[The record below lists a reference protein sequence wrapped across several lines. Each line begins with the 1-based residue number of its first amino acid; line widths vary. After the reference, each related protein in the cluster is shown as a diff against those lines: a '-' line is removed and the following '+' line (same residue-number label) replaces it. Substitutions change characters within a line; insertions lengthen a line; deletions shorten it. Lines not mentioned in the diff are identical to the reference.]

1 MPIPNSSASPKKFPN
16 PKFLPTVEVD
26 ELLTTLQ
33 HSHGLY
39 YKMMNLEVW
48 VLVETLDQFF
58 PGSWGHFMANRKVA
72 MKQFLQR
79 QQLEDAFEKDKST
92 SGLRHESKAGEEDL
106 SEAMD
111 NFFPPPQEQGEEAT
125 SSIPY
130 PS

>member
-1 MPIPNSSASPKKFPN
+1 MPIPNSSASPKKFPD

-48 VLVETLDQFF
+48 AIVETLDQYF
-58 PGSWGHFMANRKVA
+58 PGSWGRFMANRKVA

-79 QQLEDAFEKDKST
+79 QQVKDTPGHDEFT
-92 SGLRHESKAGEEDL
+92 SGFTERPQDGEEDL
-106 SEAMD
+106 SDAMD
-111 NFFPPPQEQGEEAT
+111 KFVSPPQEQGEGPT

>member
-1 MPIPNSSASPKKFPN
+1 MPIPNSSASPKKFPD
-16 PKFLPTVEVD
+16 PKVLPTVEID

-33 HSHGLY
+33 QSHGLY

-48 VLVETLDQFF
+48 AIVETLDQYF

-79 QQLEDAFEKDKST
+79 QQVKNATGKDECT
-92 SGLRHESKAGEEDL
+92 SGLTEPKEEEQDL
-106 SEAMD
+106 SDAMD
-111 NFFPPPQEQGEEAT
+111 NFVPPPQEEEEGVA
-125 SSIPY
+125 SSIPF